1 VLSRP
6 TRWSR
11 SGRPDGTPTQHRDRR
26 RPRRSCSHDQTVHGF
41 DDLHR
46 RHFPAKFSALRLS
59 VHDRHGPFLP
69 TVGKKALNYA
79 NLIRLRRTRR
89 RPVPPRPP
97 PARHRRPGLRTPT
110 RQPARTALPH
120 HGRALRTLP
129 RNRAPGRAA
138 QQRSRPPRP
147 PPRAQNHPPRA
158 APRLT
163 LPRPLQRH
171 GQSPARPRP
180 RRHRR
185 PPHPRI
191 DRQHTSQHRL
201 ATSGPRRTPAYPRH
215 RHRDSRPGS
224 TSQPQLRRRGTPRR
238 RPPARGRAVHQRA
251 DPALRHRTQ
260 HDTPSHRV
268 RTMVLTCR

>member
-1 VLSRP
+1 MAALYERSRE
-6 TRWSR
+6 
-11 SGRPDGTPTQHRDRR
+11 
-26 RPRRSCSHDQTVHGF
+26 TVHLGVLRNSEVVLLGR
-41 DDLHR
+41 LH
-46 RHFPAKFSALRLS
+46 
-59 VHDRHGPFLP
+59 G
-69 TVGKKALNYA
+69 
-79 NLIRLRRTRR
+79 RRT
-89 RPVPPRPP
+89 
-97 PARHRRPGLRTPT
+97 TPT
-110 RQPARTALPH
+110 RC
-120 HGRALRTLP
+120 
-129 RNRAPGRAA
+129 AP
-138 QQRSRPPRP
+138 
-147 PPRAQNHPPRA
+147 
-158 APRLT
+158 